1 MTVQFFLRHQWYDKR
16 LVELDGEKIRLS
28 GDSYKDIWIPDLY
41 FSNAVFAKATSNQI
55 NAEQVT
61 FINSTDGN
69 VWHVRT

>member
-1 MTVQFFLRHQWYDKR
+1 MTAQFALRHQWYDKR

-41 FSNAVFAKATSNQI
+41 FSNAVFAKAI
-55 NAEQVT
+55 NNEINTQQVT
-61 FINSTDGN
+61 FINSTNGK